1 VKGQQMKRY
10 KNNPIVTRT
19 DIPQI
24 KPDLIDVSS
33 VFNPGAIKFNDKYL
47 LMLRVQNRARE
58 TYFVIAESDDGVKF
72 KSENE
77 FIKWRGLEK
86 VKEQIFH
93 IYDPRI
99 TKIEDEF
106 YIMFAMDISSGC
118 KLGLGTTKD
127 FKYFD
132 FLGIVSEEDNRN
144 GVLFPEKIDGK
155 FIRFDR
161 PNKVQLEEGPLTGS
175 AIWISESDDLLNW
188 TPKTEL
194 IKGRDHYWDELI
206 GAGPPPIKMKE
217 GWLCVYHGI
226 AMHYQPIYQAGVM
239 LLDLNDPTKV
249 ISRGRFNILE
259 PRELYETVGQVP
271 NVIFPTGLIAE
282 EFDENGYA
290 LQESEVKLYYGAA
303 DTVIGLAE
311 STIEEL
317 LKRCF

>member
-1 VKGQQMKRY
+1 MKRN
-10 KNNPIVTRT
+10 KNNPIVKPT
-19 DIPQI
+19 DIPEI
-24 KPDLIDVSS
+24 KPDLVDVSS

-47 LMLRVQNRARE
+47 MMLRVQNRARE
-58 TYFVIAESDDGVKF
+58 TYLMMAESDDGVNF
-72 KSENE
+72 RPENE
-77 FIKWRGLEK
+77 FIKWNGLDK

-99 TKIEDEF
+99 TKIDGEY
-106 YIMFAMDISSGC
+106 YIMFAMDMTSGC

-127 FKYFD
+127 FKSFYFM
-132 FLGIVSEEDNRN
+132 GVVSEEDNRN

-161 PNKVQLEEGPLTGS
+161 PNKVQLEGPLTGS
-175 AIWISESDDLLNW
+175 AIWISESDDLLTW
-188 TPKTEL
+188 KPKAEL

-206 GAGPPPIKMKE
+206 GAGPPPIKTKE

-226 AMHYQPIYQAGVM
+226 AMHYQPIYQAGVL

-282 EFDENGYA
+282 KFDEDGFA
-290 LQESEVKLYYGAA
+290 LPDSDVKLYYGAA

-317 LKRCF
+317 TQQCF